1 MESLVIFFFLAIAQV
16 TGGQG
21 MTFGS
26 MDECIETR
34 KQVASDPSVMFLS
47 ECTELKLTPIRIPK
61 ENKT

>member
-1 MESLVIFFFLAIAQV
+1 
-16 TGGQG
+16 